1 MVKYVAW
8 ATRTGD
14 QPVSEEQDR
23 VVRAS
28 AAEQGFR
35 QVLGPAE
42 GWAKD
47 QGWGTA
53 YSYEQFAGA
62 RPVWIWEQP

>member
-8 ATRTGD
+8 ATRTVGE
-14 QPVSEEQDR
+14 SALESQDR

-28 AAEQGFR
+28 AAEQGFNNVR
-35 QVLGPAE
+35 GPSA
-42 GWAKD
+42 GWARD
-47 QGWGTA
+47 QGWGTS

-62 RPVWIWEQP
+62 RPVWIWEE